1 MNNIKKLEDNFIKS
15 LHLNQR
21 KKFKIAILGASGIG
35 RFHAR
40 IFNDLG
46 VDVIS
51 ILSSSKETGRVTSVD
66 LNDSLGLK
74 VSYHDNLDVL
84 LKKSKPN
91 AVSICT
97 PNALHYDQI
106 LKILNNKI
114 PIFCEKPLFW
124 NKKDNY
130 QIFLEKLKVIAD
142 HPNRAIFVNTSSAS
156 YIQSIENLLPSSKK
170 ISSFNFSFITKGNN
184 KYLDIAEDL
193 LPHGLAMLIELLG
206 YHDISSFKQEYSEDS
221 YQCNFYYSTCKV
233 NFNFKEGKLL
243 KKEFLF
249 SINKDKYVRIQN
261 KRLNNYEVFLDCISQ
276 NIKIKIDDPFEVY
289 ASRFVNFCLNKSS
302 LAEDEFN
309 QSSHNLTLMAKI
321 LLRS

>member
-1 MNNIKKLEDNFIKS
+1 MNS
-15 LHLNQR
+15 H
-21 KKFKIAILGASGIG
+21 
-35 RFHAR
+35 
-40 IFNDLG
+40 
-46 VDVIS
+46 
-51 ILSSSKETGRVTSVD
+51 
-66 LNDSLGLK
+66 
-74 VSYHDNLDVL
+74 
-84 LKKSKPN
+84 
-91 AVSICT
+91 
-97 PNALHYDQI
+97 
-106 LKILNNKI
+106 
-114 PIFCEKPLFW
+114 
-124 NKKDNY
+124 
-130 QIFLEKLKVIAD
+130 
-142 HPNRAIFVNTSSAS
+142 
-156 YIQSIENLLPSSKK
+156 
-170 ISSFNFSFITKGNN
+170 FNFSFITKGNN

-193 LPHGLAMLIELLG
+193 LPHGLSMLIELLG

>member
-1 MNNIKKLEDNFIKS
+1 M
-15 LHLNQR
+15 
-21 KKFKIAILGASGIG
+21 
-35 RFHAR
+35 
-40 IFNDLG
+40 
-46 VDVIS
+46 
-51 ILSSSKETGRVTSVD
+51 
-66 LNDSLGLK
+66 K
-74 VSYHDNLDVL
+74 VSYYDNLDVL

-97 PNALHYDQI
+97 PNALHYEQI

-124 NKKDNY
+124 NKTDNY

-156 YIQSIENLLPSSKK
+156 YIQSIENLLPSSKE

-184 KYLDIAEDL
+184 THLDIAEDL

-221 YQCNFYYSTCKV
+221 YKCYFYYSTCKV
-233 NFNFKEGKLL
+233 HFNFKEGKLL

-249 SINKDKYVRIQN
+249 SINKDKYVRIQK

-302 LAEDEFN
+302 LAEDEFS